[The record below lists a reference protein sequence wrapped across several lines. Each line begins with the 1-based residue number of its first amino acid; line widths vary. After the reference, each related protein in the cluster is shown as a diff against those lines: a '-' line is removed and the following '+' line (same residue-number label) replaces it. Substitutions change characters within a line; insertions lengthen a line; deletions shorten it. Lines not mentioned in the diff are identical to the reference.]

1 MRKIKIMFC
10 IARLVIGGTE
20 QQLLDFI
27 TDINRNRYDVIV
39 CPLVS
44 GGGLF
49 KEFERANI
57 SIVVVGRKH
66 KYDPFIL
73 WRLIRIIK
81 RERVDILHTFLYTA
95 NFWGRIAGQLAGVPI
110 IIAGERGID
119 AWKKKFH
126 FFIDRILSS
135 RTDLIITNAECIKDF
150 YIHNAHINPDKFKVI
165 RNGKKL
171 DRFIVDV
178 NKERKKSELKIPSDC
193 SVVCTIG
200 RLHPLKGC
208 QFLLQAAKIVLEYD
222 KNVIFLIVGDGMMRN
237 QLESLAEQLQIG
249 DYVRFT
255 GFRRDIGEILSITD
269 VFAFPTLSEGLPNVL
284 LEAMA
289 MRKPIVATNIDGN
302 REIIEDN
309 VTGILVPPKN
319 PEKLADGVLR
329 LLRDRK
335 LATILGKS
343 GYCKLE
349 KEFAFDVMVQKIQN
363 TYEELISKRRNRWRN
378 DSLHAKI

>member
-27 TDINRNRYDVIV
+27 TEMDRSRYDVIV

-49 KEFERANI
+49 REFERANI
-57 SIVVVGRKH
+57 PIVVVGRKH

-73 WRLIRIIK
+73 WRLIKIIK
-81 RERVDILHTFLYTA
+81 QERVDILHTFLYTA

-110 IIAGERGID
+110 IIASERGVDIS
-119 AWKKKFH
+119 KKRFH
-126 FFIDRILSS
+126 FFIDRIISPW
-135 RTDLIITNAECIKDF
+135 TNLIITNAEWLKKF
-150 YIHNAHINPDKFKVI
+150 YTQNACINPDKFKI
-165 RNGKKL
+165 IHNGIKL
-171 DRFIVDV
+171 DRFHVHV
-178 NKERKKSELKIPSDC
+178 NEEHKKRELKIPSNY

-200 RLHPLKGC
+200 RLHPLKGH
-208 QFLLQAAKIVLEYD
+208 QFLLQAAQKVLKSD
-222 KNVIFLIVGDGMMRN
+222 NNVIFLIVGDGIMRN

-289 MRKPIVATNIDGN
+289 MKKPIVATNIDGN

-309 VTGILVPPKN
+309 VTGILVPPENSKQ
-319 PEKLADGVLR
+319 LADGILR
-329 LLRDRK
+329 LLRDRE
-335 LATILGKS
+335 LAARLARS
-343 GYCKLE
+343 GHCKLE
-349 KEFAFDVMVQKIQN
+349 KDFAFDVMVQKIQN
-363 TYEELISKRRNRWRN
+363 TYEELISKLRNG
-378 DSLHAKI
+378 